1 MGCTCSAI
9 SLLRTFSTLFESKLL
24 EFILVFRRRDEPLLS
39 FLFCG
44 GYPMFSKL
52 LDAMFGCRHARYSFP
67 ITVRAGSRRNPTA
80 QRTGTYVACLDCG
93 KEFRYDWHE
102 MRIIGS
108 QTREA
113 KHSLVT
119 KEAA

>member
-1 MGCTCSAI
+1 
-9 SLLRTFSTLFESKLL
+9 
-24 EFILVFRRRDEPLLS
+24 
-39 FLFCG
+39 
-44 GYPMFSKL
+44 MFSKL
-52 LDAMFGCRHARYSFP
+52 FDAIFGCRHARYSFP

-102 MRIIGS
+102 MRIVGS

-113 KHSLVT
+113 THSLVT